1 MRAETIEKHRTGS
14 GEDLA
19 AYSTSAEEAA
29 RMRRTLSVFT
39 VITALAGT
47 ALLPADASAKEKN
60 KHKAKHDARFYD
72 RAHRD
77 YHNWNGDEDRLYR
90 QYLEEH
96 HHHYRAFS
104 RMNRQQQLQYWQW
117 RHDHR

>member
-1 MRAETIEKHRTGS
+1 MNRTFSALTII
-14 GEDLA
+14 A
-19 AYSTSAEEAA
+19 
-29 RMRRTLSVFT
+29 
-39 VITALAGT
+39 ALAGT
-47 ALLPADASAKEKN
+47 AFLPAEASAKD
-60 KHKAKHDARFYD
+60 KHKPKHDARVYD

-96 HHHYRAFS
+96 HRQYRVYS
-104 RMNRQQQLQYWQW
+104 RMNQKQQREYWQW